1 MEEIWENEL
10 NAKTVNNAVSTYF
23 FICCSWLLLFI
34 KTNKNIDNTF
44 VKSHIKSSSLIHLW
58 IIITYILFVSN
69 SIFWSFNILW
79 FPLNH
84 IIAASIFI
92 WLLWI
97 LIFGMYKAHNK
108 QIFGKNDVKIIFKID
123 NLIDINKD
131 EKINEKDKLTI
142 LLSCIPFIGF
152 LIFPKNKEK
161 IIIQN
166 IIKLNLIITVII
178 MSLYIFW
185 NINLS
190 NLLILIYTI
199 YVIFIWINIFI
210 KDEIINI
217 NLNKIPSLE
226 ELQIIIKSLKI
237 YLFNYFKEKNF
248 DNLGNIINDV
258 IQKSKIEQEV
268 KQKKLETLNEIKI
281 PKFLIYIPVINLI
294 FIFVRKTKY
303 KYHIINWITI
313 TIILIIIFI
322 LKYIGYINSNIYL
335 LIIIPIIFGMWY
347 IKNYLPYKMPFIYQI
362 YEVVNKI
369 KNILIFKGKKINKK
383 RKEVNEIS
391 LKVWEKNKD

>member
-1 MEEIWENEL
+1 MSPI
-10 NAKTVNNAVSTYF
+10 
-23 FICCSWLLLFI
+23 
-34 KTNKNIDNTF
+34 
-44 VKSHIKSSSLIHLW
+44 
-58 IIITYILFVSN
+58 
-69 SIFWSFNILW
+69 SIFLYY
-79 FPLNH
+79 PH
-84 IIAASIFI
+84 I
-92 WLLWI
+92 
-97 LIFGMYKAHNK
+97 
-108 QIFGKNDVKIIFKID
+108 
-123 NLIDINKD
+123 
-131 EKINEKDKLTI
+131 
-142 LLSCIPFIGF
+142 
-152 LIFPKNKEK
+152 
-161 IIIQN
+161 
-166 IIKLNLIITVII
+166 
-178 MSLYIFW
+178 
-185 NINLS
+185 
-190 NLLILIYTI
+190 
-199 YVIFIWINIFI
+199 
-210 KDEIINI
+210 
-217 NLNKIPSLE
+217 
-226 ELQIIIKSLKI
+226 
-237 YLFNYFKEKNF
+237 NY
-248 DNLGNIINDV
+248 NLGNIINDV